1 MLWTAIYMSGNYEVP
16 WGSSKW
22 WSKTP
27 IFWFLE
33 DMFVGHIRFTYLKF
47 NELKVQA
54 LISTCIKTSYWHV
67 RVGHIC
73 SFILEKVQVLNLYLC
88 ENKLLNLD
96 TSVECWESPH
106 LKINLKVN
114 DSVPSFSLS
123 FYICWFI
130 NVFFIIFAVLCLNS
144 RDKDY
149 GFFRKSSVFFTFFN
163 TNLNDIYF
171 AESYGGNN
179 CQVLINW

>member
-1 MLWTAIYMSGNYEVP
+1 MS
-16 WGSSKW
+16 
-22 WSKTP
+22 
-27 IFWFLE
+27 
-33 DMFVGHIRFTYLKF
+33 VGHICFTYLKF

-73 SFILEKVQVLNLYLC
+73 SFILEKVQVLNFYLC

-130 NVFFIIFAVLCLNS
+130 NVFYNFLPFCVQIQEIRII
-144 RDKDY
+144 
-149 GFFRKSSVFFTFFN
+149 GFFIKSSVFFTFFN

-171 AESYGGNN
+171 CGKLWRQYLPSVE
-179 CQVLINW
+179 

>member
-1 MLWTAIYMSGNYEVP
+1 MKCCGQLFICQETMRSPEVAQNDEVNSNILVSWGNVCWTHPFYI
-16 WGSSKW
+16 
-22 WSKTP
+22 
-27 IFWFLE
+27 
-33 DMFVGHIRFTYLKF
+33 
-47 NELKVQA
+47 LKVQWIESSSIN
-54 LISTCIKTSYWHV
+54 LHLHKIKLLDV

-130 NVFFIIFAVLCLNS
+130 NVFYNFLPFCV
-144 RDKDY
+144 
-149 GFFRKSSVFFTFFN
+149 
-163 TNLNDIYF
+163 
-171 AESYGGNN
+171 
-179 CQVLINW
+179 